1 VGFNLGLSFLTQGF
15 GRNCGKPI
23 FSGVRNNAD
32 KQTIV
37 DAHNNLRRQVAQ
49 GRESRGRPGPQPPA
63 ANMRKMVSRVLN
75 TIIVLY
81 SIHLDRNLCL
91 FLTYSGPKGLVL
103 WRLYN
108 IGDQ

>member
-1 VGFNLGLSFLTQGF
+1 MGFNLGLRFLTQGF

-23 FSGVRNNAD
+23 FSGVTSNAD

-37 DAHNNLRRQVAQ
+37 DTHNNLRRQVAQ
-49 GRESRGRPGPQPPA
+49 GRESRGSPGPQPPA
-63 ANMRKMVSRVLN
+63 ANMKKMVSSVLN
-75 TIIVLY
+75 KIILLY
-81 SIHLDRNLCL
+81 SIHLDTNLYS
-91 FLTYSGPKGLVL
+91 FLTYSGPTGPDL